1 MPLRL
6 AAALR
11 NTKSSL
17 LHIERLFSETR
28 YLIAFWHRACAAYSV
43 LWTDVAGNSGTLL
56 LTLELTGMTTKHKI
70 VPSLENPFEQ
80 ETAVEFTVP
89 GQIDYEPGLYE
100 AALQAGHDLQQRPQ
114 KMAGVK
120 GIQKQHAKKRMTIW
134 ERIQV
139 LADDGTEPKILFQN
153 WGKNLDGASLVTAI
167 IKVSGRDV
175 AIYGHDFTVRAGSMD
190 ATNGS
195 KLAKL
200 FVMAGKLG
208 VPLVGMN
215 DSAGAYIPAGVGG
228 LDGYAE
234 AFTALRRIN
243 GVVPSIMCMF
253 GYNAGG
259 GSYLPRQGSFVIQP
273 NDTFFGLTGPGVV
286 KSVLGE
292 DVTAEELGGP
302 SVHSKSGV
310 SDFVV
315 PDEVAA
321 LRKVQELLRYLP
333 DNSSEAPAFQSTSDP
348 LDRKTWDIDLLLKKA
363 FNSPTGFNTPFDIS
377 IIIQQMCDHGDYFE
391 IQPERARNTICALGR
406 MGGNVV
412 GFVANNSAVA
422 SGQIDIDAAYKNARF
437 IRFCNVYNIPVIFME
452 DTTGFLPG
460 KEQEAGGI
468 VQAGRAMLD
477 AIIDLRTPR
486 FLMIVRNAFGGAY
499 ASFNNYPTG
508 ADFVCALPTTRLAV
522 MGPAGVEYVYK
533 DEVRKIRGSI
543 KSKVA
548 AAIQE
553 HVAAGMSSEAAASA
567 ATEAVTAWQLQEE
580 ALLTQRYERELMN
593 PNEALSLGSISQIVM
608 PSDLR
613 QVMGEQLTL
622 HLKGYKPEAMSG
634 VQREFH

>member
-1 MPLRL
+1 M
-6 AAALR
+6 
-11 NTKSSL
+11 TKKVQ
-17 LHIERLFSETR
+17 ITP
-28 YLIAFWHRACAAYSV
+28 
-43 LWTDVAGNSGTLL
+43 TL
-56 LTLELTGMTTKHKI
+56 T
-70 VPSLENPFEQ
+70 NPFEQ
-80 ETAVEFTVP
+80 ERDVEFTVP
-89 GQIDYEPGLYE
+89 GQLDYDPGLYE
-100 AALQAGHDLQQRPQ
+100 TTLKMGHELLKLPF
-114 KMAGVK
+114 KAAGVVS
-120 GIQKQHAKKRMTIW
+120 IQKQHMKKRMTVW

-139 LADDGTEPKILFQN
+139 LADVDTDPKILYQN
-153 WGKNLDGASLVTAI
+153 WGKNLDGASLVTGI
-167 IKVSGRDV
+167 IKVNGRDV

-195 KLAKL
+195 KLARL
-200 FVMAGKLG
+200 FELAGKLG
-208 VPLVGMN
+208 IPLVGMN

-259 GSYLPRQGSFVIQP
+259 GSYLPRQGSFVVQP

-302 SVHSKSGV
+302 AVHSLSGV
-310 SDFVV
+310 TDFVV

-321 LRKVQELLRYLP
+321 LTKVKELLNYLP
-333 DNSSEAPAFQSTSDP
+333 NNNASMAPFQATSDP
-348 LDRKTWDIDLLLKKA
+348 LARKTWDIDLLLKKA

-377 IIIQQMCDHGDYFE
+377 IIIQQLCDHGDFFE
-391 IQPERARNTICALGR
+391 FQPERARNTITAFGR
-406 MGGNVV
+406 IGGNVV

-422 SGQIDIDAAYKNARF
+422 SGQIDIAAAYKNARF
-437 IRFCNVYNIPVIFME
+437 IRFCNIYNIPVMFME

-477 AIIDLRTPR
+477 SIVDLRTPR
-486 FLMIVRNAFGGAY
+486 FLIIIRNAFGGAY

-533 DEVRKIRGSI
+533 DELRAIRGSLKQRI
-543 KSKVA
+543 AKAVS
-548 AAIQE
+548 
-553 HVAAGMSSEAAASA
+553 AGMSEKDAKAEVA
-567 ATEAVTAWQLQEE
+567 AWQKEQEV
-580 ALLTQRYERELMN
+580 LLAQRYERELMN

-613 QVMGEQLTL
+613 QVIAEQLKL
-622 HLKGYKPEAMSG
+622 HLANYQPTAMAG